1 MASGGDESIAPKWIG
16 FLVFI
21 WFVGLLVTLI
31 GEGAVITANET
42 SVLNKVMG
50 WQQTSTQTDWNLLTF
65 VGNTSKLFAGIWKM
79 LWMDF
84 SFWTDSG
91 GWDIVRIAIASPI
104 IATIVVG
111 LILTFFSIFSKN
123 A

>member
-1 MASGGDESIAPKWIG
+1 MSPKWIG

-21 WFVGLLVTLI
+21 WFIGMLVTLV
-31 GEGAVITANET
+31 GEGAVISSNET
-42 SVLNKVMG
+42 NVLNKVMG

-65 VGNTSKLFAGIWKM
+65 VGNTSGFFSGIWKM

-84 SFWTDSG
+84 SFWTQPG
-91 GWDIVRIAIASPI
+91 GWDIVRIAVASPF

-111 LILTFFSIFSKN
+111 LIFTFFSIFSKN